1 MAFRVGYLSHVPHQ
15 SFLDTA
21 ARHPELEV
29 VRIPLDQPEAGVIDA
44 LRAVDAY
51 YVMASRDEL
60 PKPFH
65 VTAALLAQLP
75 GLLMVGSTGAGY
87 DTVDPAAC
95 TAAGVLLVNQAGGN
109 AEGVAEHAVGMM
121 LGLLKRM
128 PEATAAMRAGA
139 ARDRNALMG
148 RELRHRTVG
157 LVGIGNVGTRVAEI
171 VRLAFSCPVLA
182 CDPYLD
188 AAIIAARGARKVEMP
203 ELLAE
208 SDVVSLHLPLAPD
221 SRNLMNGDSFARMK
235 PGAIFVTTARGN
247 IHDEPALHA
256 ALASGHLA
264 GAGLDVW
271 EQEPPTP
278 DHPLLQ
284 LPNVILSQH
293 TAGVTHESRANITRI
308 AARAFADAAKGVM
321 PPRIINPAVV
331 GRFADRYAAKLGA
344 MTQLMPM
351 PSSVQTAPSRDDPQ
365 PKFSPASKIG
375 APAKGGWSSGKSGRP
390 RNRSNP

>member
-1 MAFRVGYLSHVPHQ
+1 MPAPRRFRVGYLSHVPHQ

-21 ARHPELEV
+21 AQHPELEV
-29 VRIPLDQPEAGVIDA
+29 VRIPLDQPDSAVLAA
-44 LRAVDAY
+44 LREVDAY
-51 YVMASRDEL
+51 YCMASRDEL

-65 VTAALLAQLP
+65 VNESLLAQLP

-87 DTVDPAAC
+87 DPVDPAAC
-95 TAAGVLLVNQAGGN
+95 TRAGVLLVNQAGGN

-121 LGLLKRM
+121 LALLKRM
-128 PEATAAMRAGA
+128 PEAGAAMRAGK

-188 AAIIAARGARKVEMP
+188 AATIAARGARKVEMA
-203 ELLAE
+203 ELLAG
-208 SDVVSLHLPLAPD
+208 SDVVSLHLPLSAE
-221 SRNLMNGDSFARMK
+221 SRNLLDGGSFARMR

-256 ALASGHLA
+256 ALRSGHLA

-271 EQEPPTP
+271 EQEPPDP
-278 DHPLLQ
+278 DHPLLHM
-284 LPNVILSQH
+284 PNVIVTQH

-308 AARAFADAAKGVM
+308 AALAFADAAKGRM
-321 PPRIINPAVV
+321 PPRIINPQASAD
-331 GRFADRYAAKLGA
+331 FARRYEAKLG
-344 MTQLMPM
+344 
-351 PSSVQTAPSRDDPQ
+351 
-365 PKFSPASKIG
+365 
-375 APAKGGWSSGKSGRP
+375 RP
-390 RNRSNP
+390 IA